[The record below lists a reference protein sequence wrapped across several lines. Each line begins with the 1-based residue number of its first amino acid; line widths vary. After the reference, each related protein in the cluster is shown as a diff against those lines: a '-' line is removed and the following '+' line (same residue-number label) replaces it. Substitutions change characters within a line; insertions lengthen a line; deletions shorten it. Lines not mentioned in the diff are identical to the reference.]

1 MLGWVGVPSVIA
13 KRLSEK
19 FVQEPQAL
27 WLRCFAEP
35 LSDGANK
42 ACARIQVRQ
51 QVLCGCENCLG
62 IPRNRPDNCVG
73 EHRLVVSS
81 GGTK

>member
-1 MLGWVGVPSVIA
+1 MSLCDGVLNAAEGLLKEIVEEP
-13 KRLSEK
+13 LSLD
-19 FVQEPQAL
+19 FC
-27 WLRCFAEP
+27 CFAEP
-35 LSDGANK
+35 LSDGADETR
-42 ACARIQVRQ
+42 ARIYVRQ

-81 GGTK
+81 GGTE